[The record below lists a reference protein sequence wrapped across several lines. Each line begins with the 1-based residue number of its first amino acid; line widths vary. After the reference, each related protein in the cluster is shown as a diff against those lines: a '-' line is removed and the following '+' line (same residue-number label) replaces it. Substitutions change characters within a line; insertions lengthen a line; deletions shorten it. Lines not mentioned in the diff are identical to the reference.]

1 MAGAPYFQGIM
12 TLKDADFAGKR
23 AFIRVDFNVPLTK
36 DGRVGDDFRIR
47 SSVPTIQYVLGK
59 GGRPILAS
67 HLGRPKGKR
76 APEFSL
82 EPARGVL
89 EDLLKA
95 KVHLAPDCVGDNVR
109 KMAQALPAG
118 EVLLLENLRFHA
130 GEEAND
136 PAFARELASLADV
149 YVNDAFGTAHR
160 AHASTEGVARLVRP
174 AVAGLLM
181 EKEIEFLGKLLAG
194 PDRPMVAI
202 LGGAK
207 VSDKIGV
214 IKNLMG
220 KVDGLLVGGGMAN
233 TFLKAEGLDVGA
245 SLVEPASLAVAAE
258 IIGMAAS
265 GRVELV
271 LPVDFV
277 AGSKIAA
284 GADTVLADRT
294 SPVPHGFAIADIG
307 PKTILKFCEKISTA
321 RTIFWNGP
329 VGVFEVEDFARGTLE
344 VAGAVAA
351 ASVRG
356 AVSVIGGGDTVSAV
370 AKAGVKDKMTHVST
384 GGGASLEFVEG
395 KELPGILA
403 LSKKGGCS

>member
-1 MAGAPYFQGIM
+1 LTGAPYFQCVM
-12 TLKDADFAGKR
+12 TLKDVDFSGKR
-23 AFIRVDFNVPLTK
+23 VFIRVDFNVPLTK
-36 DGRVGDDFRIR
+36 DGRVADDFRIR
-47 SSVPTIQYVLGK
+47 SSLPTIRYVLEK

-76 APEFSL
+76 VVEFSL
-82 EPARGVL
+82 EPARGAL

-95 KVHLAPDCVGDNVR
+95 KVRLAPDCVGDDVGKIAR
-109 KMAQALPAG
+109 ALPAG

-160 AHASTEGVARLVRP
+160 AHASTEGVARLLRP

-194 PDRPMVAI
+194 PDRPLVAI

-207 VSDKIGV
+207 VTDKIGV

-245 SLVEPASLAVAAE
+245 SLVEPASVGVAAE
-258 IIGMAAS
+258 IMSLAAS
-265 GRVELV
+265 SRVELV

-277 AGSKIAA
+277 AASKITA
-284 GADTVLADRT
+284 GADTVLLEKTA
-294 SPVPHGFAIADIG
+294 PVPDGFAIADIG
-307 PKTILKFCEKISTA
+307 PKTILKFCDKINTA

-329 VGVFEVEDFARGTLE
+329 VGVFEVEDFARGTIE
-344 VAGAVAA
+344 VARAVAA

-356 AVSVIGGGDTVSAV
+356 AVSVIGGGDTASAV
-370 AKAGVKDKMTHVST
+370 AKAGVKDKMTHIST

-403 LSKKGGCS
+403 LSKKGGCP